1 MNYNTLKLLYQEN
14 GGGKG
19 MKNQTQVNQTLI
31 VLTKKDLM
39 DLQYKAAEI
48 GAKVALEKLEEEKK
62 NIHKKLID
70 KRLHNTKLLLKNYGM
85 LKLNKDNSIYNQNQ
99 LKESAT
105 DILNNMMNL
114 YDDEIVIESIKRSA
128 TRTAIIVNHIEKMLE
143 LYKLYCKS
151 SKKKWEKRRYNIIY
165 DFYIS
170 KQPKSIRQIAEQ
182 YHYSRQTIYDDIN
195 EAESALSALVF
206 GVDGLRIK

>member
-1 MNYNTLKLLYQEN
+1 MVE
-14 GGGKG
+14 GKG

-48 GAKVALEKLEEEKK
+48 GAKVALEKVEEEKK

-128 TRTAIIVNHIEKMLE
+128 TRTTIIVSHIEKMLE